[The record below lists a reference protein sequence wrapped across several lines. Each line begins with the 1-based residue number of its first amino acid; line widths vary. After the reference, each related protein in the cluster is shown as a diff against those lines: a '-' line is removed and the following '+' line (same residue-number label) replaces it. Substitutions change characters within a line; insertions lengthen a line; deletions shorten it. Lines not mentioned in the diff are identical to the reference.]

1 MYTLWLLFGF
11 QTLLLCLAALV
22 SDSIRLYVLGIDM
35 VGLVNMFRIER
46 LHQIINLLFL
56 LSIGFKT
63 RKRIRNMLLYV
74 TTRRSVATYTLLLI
88 YLGLLIVYLEL
99 ITSIYLYKYFLFP
112 VVAASLIYWPYLFEE
127 DAIKNPKG
135 LIENELNFSL
145 LGEDGQ
151 LLPIELPQAGI
162 FIVGA
167 PGCGKT
173 KCVVEPILFKMLQK
187 GYAGVLYDYD
197 FSAEIHGKNYS
208 LTHLAYNC
216 FTKFKTGKGQFV
228 SINFQDLSRSARI
241 NPIDYES
248 IQDRKRLSSCIKI
261 LLLNLSPHLAQKED
275 FWYKNSYALLKSIIV
290 YLCNNYPAYCTLPH
304 AILLGL
310 EDHSILM
317 ELLQTDREAR
327 LYASPILD
335 AYKQAPEQ
343 FAGVM
348 ANFKVLLEG
357 LLDKNLFWVLSGNEM
372 PLVVNDPE
380 NPLVVCLGNTP
391 TEKGIISPILSMI
404 MAVLIANMYGHGRH
418 KSFLAIDELPTIL
431 LPNLNE
437 VPATA
442 RKYDIATIVAMQ
454 NIPQLEKAYTDVG
467 AREIQETFSNHF
479 IGRGSFGLSKSLSDM
494 IGKKDT
500 EAVST
505 TKSEKHV
512 SETVHQKESMII
524 SPQDAMTLKTGEFM
538 GKVVHES
545 GSFFKM
551 QLKPIQDYS
560 SDITYQNLRPLPTRE
575 GVIDVEANYEQIT
588 SQIAEIASKN

>member
-1 MYTLWLLFGF
+1 MHKIWLLFAL
-11 QTLLLCLAALV
+11 QTLLLCLAAV
-22 SDSIRLYVLGIDM
+22 ARDTTRIYVLGIDI
-35 VGLVNMFRIER
+35 VGLLNMYRVER
-46 LHQIINLLFL
+46 YHQLINLLFL
-56 LSIGFKT
+56 FSIWFKT
-63 RKRIRNMLLYV
+63 RRKVKNMIRYL
-74 TTRRSVATYTLLLI
+74 TTRRSIATYCLLFI
-88 YLGLLIVYLEL
+88 YAGLLMVYLE
-99 ITSIYLYKYFLFP
+99 IVTSIYLYKYFLFP
-112 VVAASLIYWPYLFEE
+112 VVAAILIYWPYLFVE
-127 DAIKNPKG
+127 DPIKNPKG
-135 LIENELNFSL
+135 LVENELNFSL
-145 LGEDGQ
+145 LGEEGQ
-151 LLPIELPQAGI
+151 LLPIELPHAGI

-197 FSAEIHGKNYS
+197 FSSAIHEDNYS

-216 FTKFKTGKGQFV
+216 FTKFKTSKSQFV

-241 NPIDYES
+241 NPIDSES

-275 FWYKNSYALLKSIIV
+275 FWYKNSYALLKSVIV

-317 ELLQTDREAR
+317 ELLQTDPEAR

-357 LLDKNLFWVLSGNEM
+357 LLDKNLFWVLSGSEV
-372 PLVVNDPE
+372 PLVVNDPN

-391 TEKGIISPILSMI
+391 TEKGILSPILSMI

-418 KSFLAIDELPTIL
+418 KSFLMIDELPTIL

-479 IGRGSFGLSKSLSDM
+479 VGRGSFGLSKSLSDM

-500 EAVST
+500 ESVST
-505 TKSEKHV
+505 TKSDKSI
-512 SETVHQKESMII
+512 SETTHHKESMIV

-538 GKVVHES
+538 GRVVHES

-551 QLKPIQDYS
+551 HLKPIQDYS
-560 SDITYQNLRPLPTRE
+560 HDITYQNLKPLPARE
-575 GVIDVEANYEQIT
+575 DVIDVEANFEQIT
-588 SQIAEIASKN
+588 SQIAEITSKN